1 MLSRI
6 ESNCDPECTFFVPVS
21 ATGCPPAGKDE
32 QGYYHLAGNIKPMW
46 AEVPLLALMHAC
58 VPHLMVDPRS

>member
-6 ESNCDPECTFFVPVS
+6 ESNCAPENTLFVPVS
-21 ATGCPPAGKDE
+21 STGCPPAGKDD

-46 AEVPLLALMHAC
+46 SEVPLLALMHMCA
-58 VPHLMVDPRS
+58 PDLMAGSGR